1 MSGFDFAIGEWKY
14 VTKQKL
20 EDGTYLD
27 WPEADWKF
35 WYILGTENVQDE
47 FVQPTPDGEVIL
59 GTGLRVF
66 SPKLDKW
73 ICRGIAT
80 GSDGWADY
88 EATDHGDHIIMRG
101 KSLQIPNAYERVVDR
116 LLATP
121 EFGERWARHWMDWV
135 RYAESHGSEGNP
147 RIPFAFQYRDYLIR
161 ALNDD
166 VAYDQLVRE
175 HIAGDLL
182 TKPRINSQL
191 NLNESGIG
199 TAHFRFVKHG
209 YGPTDALEEQVRSL
223 KAFAIESGAI
233 VVMISQI
240 DRAFDLSSGGMPNID
255 DIRLPNPVDLSLFD
269 KRCFLHGGEVQLE
282 MAP

>member
-101 KSLQIPNAYERVVDR
+101 KSLQIPNAYERVTFYEYRENTWRRDLDVSFDQGDTWFEKI
-116 LLATP
+116 ATVK
-121 EFGERWARHWMDWV
+121 ARRV
-135 RYAESHGSEGNP
+135 
-147 RIPFAFQYRDYLIR
+147 
-161 ALNDD
+161 
-166 VAYDQLVRE
+166 
-175 HIAGDLL
+175 
-182 TKPRINSQL
+182 
-191 NLNESGIG
+191 
-199 TAHFRFVKHG
+199 
-209 YGPTDALEEQVRSL
+209 
-223 KAFAIESGAI
+223 
-233 VVMISQI
+233 
-240 DRAFDLSSGGMPNID
+240 
-255 DIRLPNPVDLSLFD
+255 
-269 KRCFLHGGEVQLE
+269 
-282 MAP
+282 